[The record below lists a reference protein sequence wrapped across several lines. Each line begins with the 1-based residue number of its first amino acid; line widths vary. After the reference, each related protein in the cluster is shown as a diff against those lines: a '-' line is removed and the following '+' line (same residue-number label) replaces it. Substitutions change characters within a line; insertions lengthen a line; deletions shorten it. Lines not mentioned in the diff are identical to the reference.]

1 MDNPAEQ
8 IITSK
13 NRLGRMVPNMSVDGI
28 DESEILAMAPALVCD
43 RVHWSTL
50 EEFDA
55 ASILPDL
62 PWRSYSR
69 KWSDGQHRIW
79 VPEGQGY
86 AARELIK
93 EWCVDHEVE
102 AMNMRVEP
110 GVPFRDVDSIPSE
123 LLQRLLLEVV
133 DWLHPRCHAV
143 RRRIVIDFDLLQD
156 EDLRPMMYL
165 FVSDNIDRYD
175 ADRIGKNG
183 TLNLA
188 TFMLG
193 KIRKWPQ
200 DAARAVYGRNLV
212 DDQMHLTQAVDESMA
227 TVFRRPTEAEL
238 ATRMKTSVA
247 DLRKREQSVAE
258 FTGMRFHDSIVT
270 GGGFDEA
277 GGVDMPSD
285 TDVAADATSFAVDAT
300 LTRAIIDAARAPA
313 GGRGGHGSD
322 PLGLAAVYL
331 SFWGEMSRQEVATT
345 LSILPKTAGSA
356 SQRIIN
362 QISAAGSVEAD
373 R

>member
-1 MDNPAEQ
+1 MERSTEQ
-8 IITSK
+8 IITAN
-13 NRLGRMVPNMSVDGI
+13 NRLGRKVPNMTVDGL
-28 DESEILAMAPALVCD
+28 DESDILAMAPPLVCD

-55 ASILPDL
+55 RRVLPDL
-62 PWRSYSR
+62 PMRAYSR
-69 KWSDGQHRIW
+69 EWSDGQHRIW

-86 AARELIK
+86 EARELIK
-93 EWCVDHEVE
+93 EWCVEHEVE
-102 AMNMRVEP
+102 ALNMRVEP
-110 GVPFRDVDSIPSE
+110 GVPFRDIAAIPGD
-123 LLQRLLLEVV
+123 LLQRLLLEIV
-133 DWLHPRCHAV
+133 DWLYPRIHAV

-165 FVSDNIDRYD
+165 FVSDHIDRYD

-183 TLNLA
+183 TLNLSS
-188 TFMLG
+188 FMLG

-212 DDQMHLTQAVDESMA
+212 DDQMHFSQAVDESVA
-227 TVFRRPTEAEL
+227 TVFRRPTEVEL
-238 ATRMKTSVA
+238 ASRMKTSVA

-258 FTGMRFHDSIVT
+258 FTGMRFHDVIVS
-270 GGGFDEA
+270 GGFDED
-277 GGVDMPSD
+277 GGVDAPSD
-285 TDVAADATSFAVDAT
+285 ADVEAEATSFAVDAA
-300 LTRAIIDAARAPA
+300 LTRAVIDAARAS
-313 GGRGGHGSD
+313 GTGRSRDGSD

-331 SFWGEMSRQEVATT
+331 SFWGEMSRQEVATA
-345 LSILPKTAGSA
+345 LNILPKTAGSA

-362 QISAAGSVEAD
+362 EMSGSSSLSAD

>member
-1 MDNPAEQ
+1 VDSSAEQ
-8 IITSK
+8 IITAN
-13 NRLGRMVPNMSVDGI
+13 NRLGRKVPNMTVDGI
-28 DESEILAMAPALVCD
+28 DESDILAMAPPLVCD

-55 ASILPDL
+55 KRVLPDL
-62 PWRSYSR
+62 PMQAYSR
-69 KWSDGQHRIW
+69 EWSDGQHRIW
-79 VPEGQGY
+79 VPEGRGY
-86 AARELIK
+86 EARELIK
-93 EWCVDHEVE
+93 EWCVANEIE
-102 AMNMRVEP
+102 ALNMRVEP
-110 GVPFRDVDSIPSE
+110 GVPFRDVDSIPGD
-123 LLQRLLLEVV
+123 LMQRLLLEIV
-133 DWLHPRCHAV
+133 DWLHPRIHAV

-165 FVSDNIDRYD
+165 FVSDHIDRFD

-188 TFMLG
+188 SFMLG

-212 DDQMHLTQAVDESMA
+212 DDQMHLSQAIDESMA

-238 ATRMKTSVA
+238 ASRMKTSVA

-258 FTGMRFHDSIVT
+258 FTGMRFHDVIVT
-270 GGGFDEA
+270 GGGFDEE
-277 GGVDMPSD
+277 GGVDAPSD
-285 TDVAADATSFAVDAT
+285 TDVEADATSFAVDAT
-300 LTRAIIDAARAPA
+300 LTRAILDAARAR
-313 GGRGGHGSD
+313 GSGRSSQGSD

-331 SFWGEMSRQEVATT
+331 SFWGEMSRQEVATA
-345 LSILPKTAGSA
+345 LNILPKTAGSA

-362 QISAAGSVEAD
+362 EISASGSLQAD